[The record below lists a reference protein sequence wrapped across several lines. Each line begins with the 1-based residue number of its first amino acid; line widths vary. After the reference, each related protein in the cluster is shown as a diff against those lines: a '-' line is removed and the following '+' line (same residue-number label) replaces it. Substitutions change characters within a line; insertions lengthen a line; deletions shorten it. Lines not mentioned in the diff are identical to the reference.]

1 MGEALLGLA
10 FLVTLAAQ
18 PAGDDVAKAKRAE
31 ASAFEAIEGE
41 RWCDAAR
48 HFREANAAAPSV
60 DLTYNAAQA
69 ADLAEDRKQA
79 LQLYVE
85 LAGAYPGSDR
95 QTQVNERIQEL
106 TALIAEE
113 GEGTACPVVTTDA
126 EEPAEV
132 PGDDADVL
140 AEPSVVEPPPEDGA
154 ALDVLPWAVV
164 GSGGALVALGA
175 GLTAIGALPYVGF
188 LDARAQILELER
200 TGGDAT
206 ALQKQQADARAGWE
220 SWGELTVLAGVTAA
234 VTGALVA
241 TGGLLWAITSGT
253 PDEDPDGTVP

>member
-1 MGEALLGLA
+1 MGEALVGLA
-10 FLVTLAAQ
+10 ILVTLAAQ
-18 PAGDDVAKAKRAE
+18 PADDDVARAKRAE

-69 ADLAEDRKQA
+69 ADLAEDRRQA
-79 LQLYVE
+79 LELYVE
-85 LAGAYPGSDR
+85 LVGAYPGSDR

-106 TALIAEE
+106 TALIAKE
-113 GEGTACPVVTTDA
+113 GEGTACPVVTMSL
-126 EEPAEV
+126 EEPS
-132 PGDDADVL
+132 DDVEL
-140 AEPSVVEPPPEDGA
+140 LSEPSVVEPPPEEGA

-188 LDARAQILELER
+188 LDARAQILELES

-220 SWGELTVLAGVTAA
+220 SWGELTVLAGVTAV

-241 TGGLLWAITSGT
+241 TGGLLWALASGT
-253 PDEDPDGTVP
+253 PDEETTP